1 MPGLKKMLFV
11 SLLSLL
17 VFPSIASSHDN
28 TDPRHIAMEALGQN
42 MKALK
47 RNLKAGAISPEMQK
61 QGAEIHAIAQR
72 LTALFPE
79 GPQKP
84 DSRAKP
90 EIWADF
96 AAFEKENDRFVAAA
110 VSFAAALKSGDVSAS
125 QAAQKITGKSCG
137 GCHKVYRFPKK

>member
-1 MPGLKKMLFV
+1 MFV
-11 SLLSLL
+11 ALLSLL
-17 VFPSIASSHDN
+17 MSPSVVLSHDEN
-28 TDPRHIAMEALGQN
+28 DPRHIAMEALGQN

-47 RNLKAGAISPEMQK
+47 RGLKAGSISPEMQK
-61 QGAEIHAIAQR
+61 QGADIHVIAQR

-90 EIWADF
+90 EIWTDF

-110 VSFAAALKSGDVSAS
+110 ATFAAALKTGDVAAS
-125 QAAQKITGKSCG
+125 QAAQKQTGKSCG